1 MTIDDIAPPEL
12 DALLRYL
19 EGAASG
25 PDGMLLNNGALIL
38 LGRVLKDHPKLGVRI
53 AYREAG
59 FDVEFYDVEP
69 ILRET
74 APVLRHALLAAL
86 NRLIDEWLRR

>member
-1 MTIDDIAPPEL
+1 MTEDPLLPPDSVVL
-12 DALLRYL
+12 
-19 EGAASG
+19 GS
-25 PDGMLLNNGALIL
+25 GALIL
-38 LGRVLKDHPKLGVRI
+38 LGQVLKDHPKLRVRI

-59 FDVEFYDVEP
+59 FDVEFSSLTGTTDLAGENVDFAEQ

-86 NRLIDEWLRR
+86 NRLVDEWLHR